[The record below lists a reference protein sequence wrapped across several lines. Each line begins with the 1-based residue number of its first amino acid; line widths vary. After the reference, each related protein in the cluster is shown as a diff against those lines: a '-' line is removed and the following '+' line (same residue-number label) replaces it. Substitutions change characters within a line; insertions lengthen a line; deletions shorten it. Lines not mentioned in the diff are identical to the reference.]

1 MPLKRLNVWLLRCYE
16 NRFNELGPAVRRVCN
31 VEVATNVLS
40 TQYEQREFWEKTLD
54 YVYFESEEHLSEVT
68 AVTENRVIALEV
80 DERWKRASY
89 NQLLLF
95 SKKGAF
101 WCVVF
106 GFSHVD
112 AGVVSAI
119 WISLK

>member
-1 MPLKRLNVWLLRCYE
+1 
-16 NRFNELGPAVRRVCN
+16 
-31 VEVATNVLS
+31 
-40 TQYEQREFWEKTLD
+40 
-54 YVYFESEEHLSEVT
+54 LSEGT
-68 AVTENRVIALEV
+68 AVTENGVIALEV
-80 DERWKRASY
+80 DERWRRGSY

-95 SKKGAF
+95 SKKRAF

>member
-1 MPLKRLNVWLLRCYE
+1 M
-16 NRFNELGPAVRRVCN
+16 CN

-40 TQYEQREFWEKTLD
+40 TQYEHREFWEKTLD
-54 YVYFESEEHLSEVT
+54 RVYFESEEHLSEVT

-112 AGVVSAI
+112 AGVVSSRIPSNILWHDNAPVS
-119 WISLK
+119 ISTSRLLSDFKIDPPS